1 MRSHPKGDLV
11 STHNRVSTFHG
22 TELDVV
28 LRGAGI
34 DTVILAGVA
43 TNLAVESSAR
53 AAADLGHRV
62 LVVEDAC
69 STVSQTV
76 HDASPASSAMSA
88 EIVRGE
94 ALLAAFARGPRP

>member
-1 MRSHPKGDLV
+1 MW
-11 STHNRVSTFHG
+11 
-22 TELDVV
+22 V

-34 DTVILAGVA
+34 DTVILAGDA

-53 AAADLGHRV
+53 AGAHLGYRV
-62 LVVEDAC
+62 LLVEDAC

-76 HDASPASSAMSA
+76 HDASLASLAMSA

-94 ALLAAFARGPRP
+94 ALLAAFARGPQS